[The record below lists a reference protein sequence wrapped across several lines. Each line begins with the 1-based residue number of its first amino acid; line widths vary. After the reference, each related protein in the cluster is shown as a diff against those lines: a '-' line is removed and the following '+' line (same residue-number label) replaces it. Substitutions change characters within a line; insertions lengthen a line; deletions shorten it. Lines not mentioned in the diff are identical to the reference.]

1 MTERRIT
8 SNGLGTHH
16 AWMVDQTKILINF
29 TIQQLNRGLMVCGKH
44 HPQQHLL

>member
-16 AWMVDQTKILINF
+16 AWMVDPEKILINF
-29 TIQQLNRGLMVCGKH
+29 TIQRLNRGIMAYGKH
-44 HPQQHLL
+44 RPQQHLL